1 MKPEITARG
10 TKVFRSKIQVVV
22 ATSEFVVVTLTSN
35 IFPYYST
42 LAKINKVAKYIL
54 PFDGDH

>member
-10 TKVFRSKIQVVV
+10 TKVFKSKIQVVV

-42 LAKINKVAKYIL
+42 LAKINKVAK
-54 PFDGDH
+54 